1 MQGEL
6 FDAAACGLAFRSD
19 PDIRGTAQI
28 GQGFTR
34 GSAVG
39 NGMGFHVGGHGLQ
52 HGKSVGIVDTDNH
65 VTGGPAGVGNE
76 RGTVVGFVA
85 VMVEMI
91 GFTVGD
97 NGDGRMVFGEAAVR
111 FIGFGHQDIAF
122 ARVSAVQRGAVRAL
136 DKAADGVAWIGT
148 GVHQNVGQ
156 HGAGGGFAVRSGHG
170 DGSFAVHEQGEDVTA
185 MHNTLARR
193 VCCDDFRIVRFDGA
207 GVDHGLGL
215 GDIFGSLPEFNGDA
229 QRFKSVG
236 FGAVCAIGAVHRDS
250 FGVQHFGQNAHTG
263 TADTDEMGG
272 AEIRGAGRSIE

>member
-1 MQGEL
+1 
-6 FDAAACGLAFRSD
+6 
-19 PDIRGTAQI
+19 
-28 GQGFTR
+28 
-34 GSAVG
+34 
-39 NGMGFHVGGHGLQ
+39 MGFHVGGHGLQ

-111 FIGFGHQDIAF
+111 FIGFGHQDVAF

-185 MHNTLARR
+185 MHNALARR

>member
-1 MQGEL
+1 MITL
-6 FDAAACGLAFRSD
+6 
-19 PDIRGTAQI
+19 
-28 GQGFTR
+28 
-34 GSAVG
+34 
-39 NGMGFHVGGHGLQ
+39 
-52 HGKSVGIVDTDNH
+52 
-65 VTGGPAGVGNE
+65 TGGPAGVGNE

-111 FIGFGHQDIAF
+111 FVGFGHQDVAF

-185 MHNTLARR
+185 MHNALARR

-236 FGAVCAIGAVHRDS
+236 FGAVRPRS
-250 FGVQHFGQNAHTG
+250 EPS
-263 TADTDEMGG
+263 TATPSACSISARTLIPAPPIPMKWV
-272 AEIRGAGRSIE
+272 APRIRGAGRSIE

>member
-1 MQGEL
+1 
-6 FDAAACGLAFRSD
+6 
-19 PDIRGTAQI
+19 
-28 GQGFTR
+28 
-34 GSAVG
+34 
-39 NGMGFHVGGHGLQ
+39 
-52 HGKSVGIVDTDNH
+52 
-65 VTGGPAGVGNE
+65 
-76 RGTVVGFVA
+76 
-85 VMVEMI
+85 
-91 GFTVGD
+91 
-97 NGDGRMVFGEAAVR
+97 MVFGEAAVR

-250 FGVQHFGQNAHTG
+250 FGVMKWVAP
-263 TADTDEMGG
+263 
-272 AEIRGAGRSIE
+272 RSAGRAAASNEAYVGSSTMG